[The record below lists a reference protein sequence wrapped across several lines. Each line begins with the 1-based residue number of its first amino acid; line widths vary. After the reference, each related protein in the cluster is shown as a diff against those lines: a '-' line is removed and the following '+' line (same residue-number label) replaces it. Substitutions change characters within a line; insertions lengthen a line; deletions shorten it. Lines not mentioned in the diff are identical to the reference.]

1 MSTQATMQT
10 LKSEHAAGAIY
21 RSFLDWVLI
30 AVVAAAAIFFLRA
43 PAALTD
49 NAPAAEFSA
58 QRALVHVRA
67 MAFAPHPIGSP
78 ESATV
83 RNYLVAQLSGLG
95 FNPQVFRALGMRST
109 KGGIAIGAAENVLGR
124 LPGTANSGAIML
136 VAHYDSVPRGPGAA
150 DDATGVA
157 AILEAARAL
166 RAGGS
171 LKNDLII
178 LFTDGEEV
186 GELGAHAFADSHPWM
201 KDVGLIMNFEARGSK
216 GPALLFETGPN
227 NAALLQAVARSASHP
242 VGSSLFYSLYK
253 LLPNDTDFTVFRRQN
268 IPGLNFAFGENLEA
282 YHSRFDV
289 VDNLST
295 SSLQH
300 HGSYALDLTRA
311 FGNLNLPEMQKQ
323 KGDGVFFDW
332 LGANFITYRQ
342 SLVLPGQILLS
353 LGLVVLIVLST
364 RRAEIRKGKLVPALL
379 GATVLLIAV
388 PAVMVAAYWLVS
400 LGFAKRMI
408 PADSMAN
415 SLLMIGF
422 VLLGAS
428 VGTWLLASWR
438 KYVTIYELSIAGLI
452 LGCLLNW
459 VITLLLPAGSYLLFW
474 PLFITTAGLI
484 AAMLLKTKYAVA
496 RSVTGTVGVLATIL
510 LFAPIIYLLYI
521 FLTVQLIT
529 VLGVG
534 LLIGVAYNVCGQFLY
549 TAVHP
554 KASRAAVLVLLA
566 CALIS
571 MVAGITISGPSL
583 SHPRRDSIVYSVN
596 ADDHTA
602 ALISYDAWLDS
613 WTSKVFGNKTPSR
626 KPAPDYLGGLSR
638 PVFLSSTAALNMAP
652 PVAEIEA
659 DHQDSGFRKV
669 LLKVKP
675 GRNSSVISIVF
686 AVGTNPVSLSIGGR
700 TIEFV
705 RDGFSSVKLYGMRAD
720 SVEFELT
727 LRGPS
732 KASFWLME
740 QAPGLPDLVGPR
752 PNGFMAATGSDETL
766 VSRKYDL

>member
-1 MSTQATMQT
+1 MQT

-21 RSFLDWVLI
+21 RSFLAWVLI
-30 AVVAAAAIFFLRA
+30 VVVAAAAIFLLRA

-58 QRALVHVRA
+58 QRAVAHVRA

-78 ESATV
+78 ENETV

-95 FNPQVFRALGMRST
+95 FNPQVFRALGIRST
-109 KGGIAIGAAENVLGR
+109 KGGITIGDAEDVVGR

-136 VAHYDSVPRGPGAA
+136 VAHYDSVSRGPGAA
-150 DDATGVA
+150 DDASGVA

-178 LFTDGEEV
+178 LFTNGEEA
-186 GELGAHAFADSHPWM
+186 GLLGAHAFADSHPWV
-201 KDVGLIMNFEARGSK
+201 KDVGLMMNFEARGSK

-227 NAALLQAVARSASHP
+227 NAALIQAVARSASHP

-282 YHSRFDV
+282 YHSRFDT

-300 HGSYALDLTRA
+300 HGSYALDLTRE
-311 FGNLNLPEMQKQ
+311 FGNMNLPEVQKQ

-332 LGANFITYRQ
+332 LGAHFITYRQ
-342 SLVLPGQILLS
+342 SWVLPGQILLS
-353 LGLVVLIVLST
+353 LGLVVLIVLSM
-364 RRAEIRKGKLVPALL
+364 RRAEIRKRKLVPALL
-379 GATVLLIAV
+379 GATVLLITV
-388 PAVMVAAYWLVS
+388 PAIMAASYWLVS
-400 LGFAKRMI
+400 LGFARRMV
-408 PADSMAN
+408 PADSIAN
-415 SLLMIGF
+415 SLLMVGF
-422 VLLGAS
+422 VLLGAC
-428 VGTWLLASWR
+428 VGRWLLASCQ
-438 KYVTIYELSIAGLI
+438 KHVTVYELSIAGLI
-452 LGCLLNW
+452 LTCLLNW

-474 PLFITTAGLI
+474 PCLITTAGLI
-484 AAMLLKTKYAVA
+484 VAMLLKTKYAVA
-496 RSVTGTVGVLATIL
+496 RSVTGVVGALATIL

-534 LLIGVAYNVCGQFLY
+534 LLIGVAYSLCAQFLDI
-549 TAVHP
+549 AAHP
-554 KASRAAVLVLLA
+554 KASRIAVLVLLS
-566 CALIS
+566 CAVIS
-571 MVAGITISGPSL
+571 IVAGITLSGPSL

-602 ALISYDAWLDS
+602 ALISYDGWLDN

-626 KPAPDYLGGLSR
+626 KPAPDYLGGISR
-638 PVFLSSTAALNMAP
+638 QVFWSSAAALNLTP

-659 DHQDSGFRKV
+659 DHQDSGYRKV
-669 LLKVKP
+669 LLKLKP
-675 GRNSSVISIVF
+675 GRKSSVMSIVF
-686 AVGTNPVSLSIGGR
+686 ATGTHPVSLSIGGR
-700 TIEFV
+700 TMEFV
-705 RDGFSSVKLYGMRAD
+705 RDGSSSVKLYGMRAD
-720 SVEFELT
+720 SIELEFT
-727 LRGPS
+727 FSGSS

-740 QAPGLPDLVGPR
+740 QAPGLPDLVIPR
-752 PNGFMAATGSDETL
+752 PNGFIAATGSDETL

>member
-10 LKSEHAAGAIY
+10 LKSEQAAGAIY
-21 RSFLDWVLI
+21 RSFLAWVLI
-30 AVVAAAAIFFLRA
+30 VVVAAVAIFFLRA

-49 NAPAAEFSA
+49 SAPATEFSA

-78 ESATV
+78 ENETV

-109 KGGIAIGAAENVLGR
+109 KGGIAIGDAENVMGR

-136 VAHYDSVPRGPGAA
+136 VAHYDSVPRAPGAA

-178 LFTDGEEV
+178 LFTDGEEM
-186 GELGAHAFADSHPWM
+186 GLLGAHAFADSHPWM
-201 KDVGLIMNFEARGSK
+201 KDVGLILNFEARGSK

-227 NAALLQAVARSASHP
+227 NAALIQAVARSASHP

-282 YHSRFDV
+282 YHSRFDTV
-289 VDNLST
+289 NDLSS

-300 HGSYALDLTRA
+300 HGSYALDLTRE
-311 FGNLNLPEMQKQ
+311 FGNMNLPEVQKQ
-323 KGDGVFFDW
+323 KGDSLFFDW
-332 LGANFITYRQ
+332 LGAHFITYRQ
-342 SLVLPGQILLS
+342 SWVLPGQILATV
-353 LGLVVLIVLST
+353 GLVVLIFLSM
-364 RRAEIRKGKLVPALL
+364 RREEIRKGKLVPALL

-388 PAVMVAAYWLVS
+388 PAIMAAAYWLGS
-400 LGFAKRMI
+400 LGFARRMV
-408 PADSMAN
+408 PVDSTAN
-415 SLLMIGF
+415 SLLMVGF
-422 VLLGAS
+422 VLLGACI
-428 VGTWLLASWR
+428 GTWLLASWR
-438 KYVTIYELSIAGLI
+438 RYVTVYELSIAGLT
-452 LGCLLNW
+452 LTCLLNW
-459 VITLLLPAGSYLLFW
+459 AATLFLPAGSYLLFW
-474 PLFITTAGLI
+474 PCLITTAGLI
-484 AAMLLKTKYAVA
+484 VAMLLKTKHAVA
-496 RSVTGTVGVLATIL
+496 RSVTGIVGVLATIL

-534 LLIGVAYNVCGQFLY
+534 LLIGVAYNLCGQFLD
-549 TAVHP
+549 TAIYP
-554 KASRAAVLVLLA
+554 RASRVTVLMLLS

-571 MVAGITISGPSL
+571 IAAGIALSGPSL

-602 ALISYDAWLDS
+602 ALISYDGWLDS
-613 WTSKVFGNKTPSR
+613 WTSKVLGNKTLSR
-626 KPAPDYLGGLSR
+626 KPAPDYLGGLPR
-638 PVFLSSTAALNMAP
+638 PVFSSSTTALNLAP

-659 DHQDSGFRKV
+659 DRQDSGSRKV

-675 GRNSSVISIVF
+675 GRKSSVISIVF
-686 AVGTNPVSLSIGGR
+686 AAGTHPVSLSIGGR

-705 RDGFSSVKLYGMRAD
+705 KDGFSSVRLFGMRAD
-720 SVEFELT
+720 SIELEFT
-727 LRGPS
+727 LSGSS

-740 QAPGLPDLVGPR
+740 QAAGLPDLVGPR
-752 PNGFMAATGSDETL
+752 PNGFVAAGNSDETL